1 VLAACAL
8 IGIIKIKAMKIKNDV
23 NNADVDIHCFIEFP
37 LSDFR
42 LFNGQDLWQTAYQLV
57 SAQTNKNEQADN
69 ISKLC
74 CRQKQVYILFKIR
87 LSVRVRQ
94 YRRLVCLPKRMST
107 LRGIIDV
114 KVRH

>member
-57 SAQTNKNEQADN
+57 SAQTNKPTTYLNYAAGKNKFIFFLKSD
-69 ISKLC
+69 
-74 CRQKQVYILFKIR
+74 Y
-87 LSVRVRQ
+87 
-94 YRRLVCLPKRMST
+94 P
-107 LRGIIDV
+107 
-114 KVRH
+114 